1 MGGREAIRGFSIQ
14 TLICLLD
21 SLDSKNESWE
31 AVTIEPDS
39 FKDKVDILWEFPGGR
54 RRLQQIKSSKNQIGL
69 ADVVPWCDELKGSG
83 KADSYQLMLAGP
95 IAASVLS
102 GAPFNGV
109 EVPLPVS
116 LDTLALI
123 EQAVTK
129 LDRYL
134 ASRKIS
140 LLSVEIRESL
150 IYLISARLLDGAI
163 HGVRLVRDQFDGWI
177 LQWITSAYPEAI
189 EQRLSVE
196 CSVLWSSL
204 EISSPMEVSKR
215 AFEILL
221 PLTVVNGG
229 ASIAVVEWFL
239 IKVLAQGRVMLYRPV
254 SVAPE
259 AGSGTLTR
267 RMVGTPFGEFAI
279 CPNSAVRRELMFIP
293 IEREGYT
300 VDEWPHGRH
309 ELELFVKYSGQSMP
323 RSVKKVS
330 IEVAIDESSVLGTDG
345 VRHISISN
353 LESFLDAF

>member
-21 SLDSKNESWE
+21 SLDSKNDDWE

-39 FKDKVDILWEFPGGR
+39 FNDKVDILWEFPDSR
-54 RRLQQIKSSKNQIGL
+54 RSLQQVKSSQNQIGL
-69 ADVVPWCDELKGSG
+69 ANVIAWCDELKSSG

-102 GAPFNGV
+102 EAPFNGV
-109 EVPLPVS
+109 DVPLPVS

-123 EQAVTK
+123 EQAITK

-134 ASRKIS
+134 ASRGIS
-140 LLSVEIRESL
+140 LLPVEVREDL
-150 IYLISARLLDGAI
+150 IYLISARLLEGAI
-163 HGVRLVRDQFDGWI
+163 HGVRLVRDHFDGWI
-177 LQWITSAYPEAI
+177 LQSITAAYPKAI

-196 CSVLWSSL
+196 CGVLWSSL
-204 EISSPMEVSKR
+204 EFFSPVGISKR

-221 PLTVVNGG
+221 PLTIVNGG
-229 ASIAVVEWFL
+229 TSVAVVEWFM
-239 IKVLAQGRVMLYRPV
+239 IKVSAQGRVMLYRPV

-259 AGSGTLTR
+259 VSAGSLTR
-267 RMVGTPFGEFAI
+267 RMAGTPFGEFAI
-279 CPNSAVRRELMFIP
+279 CPHSAIRCDLMFAP
-293 IEREGYT
+293 IDRAGYA

-323 RSVKKVS
+323 RSVKKVL
-330 IEVAIDESSVLGTDG
+330 IEISIDESSVLGTDG